1 MSKAE
6 EIITKP
12 KEEEDINKESE
23 NQLSPLQEAK
33 QILEQIKKEKE
44 LLNIENKKREDINA
58 REMLRG
64 RAEAGSAPVKKEETP
79 AEYRKRLLGY

>member
-6 EIITKP
+6 TILTTP
-12 KEEEDINKESE
+12 KEEEDINKDSE
-23 NQLSPLQEAK
+23 QLSPLQEAK

-44 LLNIENKKREDINA
+44 ALSIENKRREEINA
-58 REMLRG
+58 KDMLSG
-64 RAEAGSAPVKKEETP
+64 RAYAGNAVAKKEETP